1 MSDVYSTDNLLLDAA
16 ARTEEA
22 IAYCRK
28 AIQQIDDTPTRL
40 ALGQAIL
47 RIQDGRHEIRSAREM
62 LRELDKG

>member
-1 MSDVYSTDNLLLDAA
+1 MSDAYSTDNLLIDAA

-47 RIQDGRHEIRSAREM
+47 RIQDGRQEIRSARDL
-62 LRELDKG
+62 LRDLER